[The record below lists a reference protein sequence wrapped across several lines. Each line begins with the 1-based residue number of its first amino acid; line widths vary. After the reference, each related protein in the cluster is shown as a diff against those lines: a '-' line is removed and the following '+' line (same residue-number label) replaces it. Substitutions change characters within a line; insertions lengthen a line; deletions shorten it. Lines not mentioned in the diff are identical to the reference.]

1 MTKAPSEIPR
11 DVVSEMFAALAHPIR
26 SKLFSLL
33 LGTEASARTLAGYFD
48 VSRPAISQHLQ
59 ILASCGLVSVRRS
72 GTRVNYSACLEKLEL
87 LHQAL
92 TEMESRDSMED
103 EQVEIDSPKLLQKRF
118 NPKTFKPEL
127 LWITYETTPEGALK
141 IEAKYR
147 L

>member
-1 MTKAPSEIPR
+1 MKAASETPK
-11 DVVSEMFAALAHPIR
+11 DEVSEMFSALAHPIR

-33 LGTEASARTLAGYFD
+33 LRTEASARTLADYFD

-72 GTRVNYSACLEKLEL
+72 GRRINYSACPEKLEL

-92 TEMESRDSMED
+92 SGMESRDSLEY
-103 EQVEIDSPKLLQKRF
+103 EQIEVDTPSPSRKRF

-127 LWITYETTPEGALK
+127 IWITYETTPEGALK
-141 IEAKYR
+141 IEAQYR